1 MIISLIKNELK
12 NIFINSSDIIKY
24 KDKLSL
30 YLNIFIQ
37 ILVNIVISIIFSLI
51 SFFIFNKY
59 KEYSINESNLT
70 KIFYILIIAILSIFY
85 IIITIN
91 TLSKIIY
98 KNNEKKLFLPLPISL
113 KNRYISKLLAV
124 YIKLISDYSL
134 MFFSISLALL
144 FTLFKSNLNNS
155 LIYLSI
161 FFSTLISLFLPF
173 FIIGISF
180 IFVRINV
187 KVNEIIKSKNILT
200 SIITLFLIILIGL
213 IYYFLLTI
221 LIKLM
226 GDDSLN
232 ILFSGQNIIF
242 LGKLVNYLYPFNF
255 IYEAISFSSFSI
267 LNLFIFIF
275 IFIISFLLIILFSYF
290 NNYCYKKDN
299 IYLDLNNNKKK
310 YQNNNKKEYK
320 FYSFPL
326 LIKEFIS
333 SLRNGEHYYS
343 YISLIIIIPLFS
355 ILFILFINNI
365 FNIYSSFFIKDP
377 SYLYS
382 LNLPYFI
389 ALLIYNFPSYKLL
402 IIVAFIS
409 FFISMMFS
417 FNLSL
422 FKNEESSFLIYLS
435 FPLNINYIVISKLI
449 FLLSSLFISLIILS
463 LGLTIFNVLSF
474 IESIIL
480 LIFTFIF
487 TLSSIFYSF
496 SYNLKD
502 LKKDE
507 SLSNSLLSLIF
518 LIIYILSSILLII
531 IFTSLDQ
538 NITYENLE
546 IYTFLITLILFI
558 LLFIYTI
565 YLFKKN
571 LKRFEIKIKSNGVR
585 ILK

>member
-134 MFFSISLALL
+134 IFFSISLALI
-144 FTLFKSNLNNS
+144 FTLFTSLNNS

-161 FFSTLISLFLPF
+161 FFSFLISLFLPI

-310 YQNNNKKEYK
+310 YK

-382 LNLPYFI
+382 LDLPYFI

>member
-59 KEYSINESNLT
+59 KEYSINEYNLT

-85 IIITIN
+85 IFITIN

-134 MFFSISLALL
+134 IFFSISLALI
-144 FTLFKSNLNNS
+144 FTLFTSLNNS

-161 FFSTLISLFLPF
+161 FFSFLISLFLPTL
-173 FIIGISF
+173 IIGISF

-365 FNIYSSFFIKDP
+365 FKIYSSFFIKDP

-382 LNLPYFI
+382 LDLPYFI

-449 FLLSSLFISLIILS
+449 FLLSSLFISLIILF
-463 LGLTIFNVLSF
+463 LGLTIFNILSF